1 MRCFGTVLPFFV
13 HDFWE
18 YYRESLLLRELVD
31 GKVRFWDYILIEIFT
46 LFLPWVEFETGW
58 VEISDDEWE
67 DSSDEEGE
75 GSSDDDW

>member
-1 MRCFGTVLPFFV
+1 
-13 HDFWE
+13 
-18 YYRESLLLRELVD
+18 LLRELVD